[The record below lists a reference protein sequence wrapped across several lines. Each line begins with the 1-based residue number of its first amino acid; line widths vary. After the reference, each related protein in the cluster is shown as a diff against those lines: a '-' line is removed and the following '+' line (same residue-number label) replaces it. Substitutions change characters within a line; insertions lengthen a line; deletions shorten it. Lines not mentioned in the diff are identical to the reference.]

1 MIPKIP
7 RLNAVHKISLLQDG
21 GPKKQFESNDPVPVE
36 LMWGFSGFDRIL
48 KTRFH
53 SSALVGCRDRTN
65 ISMNHELFTINS
77 MAWWHW
83 DSSSTTTYQR
93 TAWWRLYSS
102 LMTPCP
108 PTAWSMKTWELLPLQ
123 LKSCLHPKCDETA
136 KSDENHIKSIQYN
149 RNNLA
154 TTWIQINRH
163 YWF

>member
-1 MIPKIP
+1 M
-7 RLNAVHKISLLQDG
+7 
-21 GPKKQFESNDPVPVE
+21 PVE

-48 KTRFH
+48 KTRFQ

-123 LKSCLHPKCDETA
+123 LKSCLHPKWRDGKKWR
-136 KSDENHIKSIQYN
+136 KSQANIWMPAAYKNIIKSIQYN
-149 RNNLA
+149 RNNLT

-163 YWF
+163 YWFWSFLKH